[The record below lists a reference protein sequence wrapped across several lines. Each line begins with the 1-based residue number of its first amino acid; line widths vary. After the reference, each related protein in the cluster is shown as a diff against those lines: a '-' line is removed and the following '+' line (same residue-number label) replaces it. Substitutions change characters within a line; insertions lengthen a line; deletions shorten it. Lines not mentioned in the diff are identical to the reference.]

1 MIVNSGP
8 SCAVLFV
15 PISLINARLK
25 GTGVDL
31 VYGLMMSLGRF
42 NSRTTWKQ
50 EIVSE

>member
-1 MIVNSGP
+1 MNSDS

-31 VYGLMMSLGRF
+31 VYGLMMSLCMV
-42 NSRTTWKQ
+42 NSRTAWKQ